1 MYAMR
6 AEADAA
12 AVPVEAGELSFS
24 INVTVQW
31 DLAELTN

>member
-6 AEADAA
+6 AEAAA
-12 AVPVEAGELSFS
+12 ADVPVEGGELSFS

-31 DLAELTN
+31 ELETGAN